1 MNIAEFLQS
10 NPEIA
15 ESLQLTVNVNELKD
29 FADYLIEKG
38 KKERKEPEPEV
49 LLTPK
54 ELANKFNVSLVT
66 LWHWDKRGLT
76 KPVRI
81 GNAKRYR
88 LSDVEKILSNE
99 SEASI

>member
-1 MNIAEFLQS
+1 MNIAEILQN

-15 ESLQLTVNVNELKD
+15 ESLQLTVNGTDLKD

-38 KKERKEPEPEV
+38 KEGRKEPEPEV
-49 LLTPK
+49 LLKPK
-54 ELANKFNVSLVT
+54 ELASKFNISLVT

-76 KPVRI
+76 KPIRI

-88 LSDVEKILSNE
+88 KSDIEKLLKDE
-99 SEASI
+99 PETSI